1 MKKIVLLLLVFCFT
15 TIHVNAASPYY
26 TVPKQKNITS
36 GIYQDGKLIL
46 AAKNESSTYPF
57 TITNVVSAG
66 GNLFYTEN
74 EKDHFIDSACMLAF
88 EKYELRF
95 RSKSGTVS
103 TVKGANIHGR
113 RGNIGS
119 DGTYV
124 YYVSNK
130 TNSKG
135 DLTRV
140 SSTGKDRKVLVKDVQ
155 DFWMSGHEIF
165 YVKNRSFYKMKV
177 TNYQSTVLAIGKG
190 KLLTP
195 SNCEK
200 LNYIHYDEGIAFLSA
215 VTNYRHRFDLYD
227 YATGQSKAM
236 VYKTNDNIFKNK
248 NITTIS
254 IEAIDFKNGNYLV
267 SEDHS
272 LFFRD
277 VNGKTLKKVV
287 TLPENLYDPY
297 LFFEATYLKSIY
309 LQQGKL
315 TYLKGKKLYTKFF

>member
-1 MKKIVLLLLVFCFT
+1 MKKIVLLLLAFCFT
-15 TIHVNAASPYY
+15 AIHVNAASPYY

-46 AAKNESSTYPF
+46 AAKNESPTYPF
-57 TITNVVSAG
+57 TITAVVSAG

-74 EKDHFIDSACMLAF
+74 EKDHYIDSACGLVF

-95 RSKSGTVS
+95 RSKNGAIS
-103 TVKGANIHGR
+103 TVKGANINGR

-119 DGTYV
+119 DGKYV
-124 YYVSNK
+124 YFVSNK
-130 TNSKG
+130 NNSKG

-140 SSTGKDRKVLVKDVQ
+140 SSTGKERKVLVADVQ
-155 DFWMSGHEIF
+155 DFWMSGNEIF
-165 YVKNRSFYKMKV
+165 YVKNRSFYKMNV
-177 TNYQSTVLAIGKG
+177 TNYRSTVLAIGKE

-227 YATGQSKAM
+227 YATGQSKEM
-236 VYKTNDNIFKNK
+236 VYKTNDHIFKNK
-248 NITTIS
+248 NITTIT

-267 SEDHS
+267 SEDNS
-272 LFFRD
+272 LFLRNVD
-277 VNGKTLKKVV
+277 GKTLKKVI
-287 TLPENLYDPY
+287 TLSTNLYDPY
-297 LFFEATYLKSIY
+297 LYFEKTYLKSINLQHGKITY
-309 LQQGKL
+309 LQ
-315 TYLKGKKLYTKFF
+315 GKKLYTKPF

>member
-1 MKKIVLLLLVFCFT
+1 MKKIVLLLLAFCFT
-15 TIHVNAASPYY
+15 AIHVNAASPYY

-46 AAKNESSTYPF
+46 AAKNESPTYPF
-57 TITNVVSAG
+57 TITAVVPAG

-74 EKDHFIDSACMLAF
+74 EKDHYIDSACGLVF

-95 RSKSGTVS
+95 RSKNGAIS
-103 TVKGANIHGR
+103 TVKGANINGR

-119 DGTYV
+119 DGKYV
-124 YYVSNK
+124 YFVSNK

-140 SSTGKDRKVLVKDVQ
+140 SSTGKERKVLVADVQ
-155 DFWMSGHEIF
+155 DFWMSGNEIF
-165 YVKNRSFYKMKV
+165 YVKNRSFYKMNV
-177 TNYQSTVLAIGKG
+177 TNYRSTVLAIGKE

-227 YATGQSKAM
+227 YATGQSKEM
-236 VYKTNDNIFKNK
+236 VYKTNDHIFKNK
-248 NITTIS
+248 NITTIT

-267 SEDHS
+267 SEDNS
-272 LFFRD
+272 LFLRNVD
-277 VNGKTLKKVV
+277 GKTLKKVI
-287 TLPENLYDPY
+287 TLSTNLYDPY
-297 LFFEATYLKSIY
+297 LYFEKTYLKSINLQHGKITY
-309 LQQGKL
+309 LQ
-315 TYLKGKKLYTKFF
+315 GKKLYTKPF

>member
-1 MKKIVLLLLVFCFT
+1 MKKIVLLLLAFCFT
-15 TIHVNAASPYY
+15 AIHVNAASPYY

-46 AAKNESSTYPF
+46 AAKNESPTYPF
-57 TITNVVSAG
+57 TITAVVPAG

-74 EKDHFIDSACMLAF
+74 EKDHYIDSACGLVF

-95 RSKSGTVS
+95 RSKNGAIS
-103 TVKGANIHGR
+103 TVKGANINGR

-119 DGTYV
+119 DGKYV
-124 YYVSNK
+124 YFVSNK

-140 SSTGKDRKVLVKDVQ
+140 SSTGKERKVLVADVQ
-155 DFWMSGHEIF
+155 DFWMSGNEIF
-165 YVKNRSFYKMKV
+165 YVKNRSFYKMNV
-177 TNYQSTVLAIGKG
+177 TNYRSTVLAIGKE

-227 YATGQSKAM
+227 YATGQSKEM
-236 VYKTNDNIFKNK
+236 IYKTNDHIFKNK
-248 NITTIS
+248 NITTIT

-267 SEDHS
+267 SEDNS
-272 LFFRD
+272 LFLRNVD
-277 VNGKTLKKVV
+277 GKTLKKVI
-287 TLPENLYDPY
+287 TLSTNLYDPY
-297 LFFEATYLKSIY
+297 LYFEKTYLKSINLQHGKITY
-309 LQQGKL
+309 LQ
-315 TYLKGKKLYTKFF
+315 GKKLYTKPF